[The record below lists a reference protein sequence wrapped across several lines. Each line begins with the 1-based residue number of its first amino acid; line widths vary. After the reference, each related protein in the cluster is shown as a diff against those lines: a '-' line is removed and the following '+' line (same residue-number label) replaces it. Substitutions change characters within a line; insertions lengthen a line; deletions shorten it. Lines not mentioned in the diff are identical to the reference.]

1 MSATLKFDTGQAKRI
16 EAIYATPDV
25 VAQRQA
31 TIDALGLKPGERIA
45 DLGVGPGYLA
55 SSMAELVGAGG
66 RVSGID
72 ISESMVE
79 MTRQRCAR
87 FAHVDAEVGDVTHL
101 PFPDG
106 VFDAGVSTQVLE
118 YVADVDAALRELRR
132 VLRSGGRAA
141 IIDTDWDS
149 IVWAS
154 GDDDL
159 MRRILKTW
167 DQHLVDPY
175 LPRTLSGRLREAGLV
190 PLSVDVIPILNRVYN
205 DTTYSFGMSQLI
217 AEFVIGRDGLRAG
230 DVESWLDGHRALDAA
245 GAYFF
250 SINRYLFLAEA
261 AG

>member
-1 MSATLKFDTGQAKRI
+1 MSPTLQFDAGATRRI
-16 EAIYATPDV
+16 DAIYATPDV

-31 TIDALGLKPGERIA
+31 TLDALALQPGERVV

-55 SSMAELVGAGG
+55 ASIAELVDSGG

-72 ISESMVE
+72 ISQSMVE
-79 MTRQRCAR
+79 MTRRRCGR
-87 FAHVDAEVGDVTHL
+87 FAHVDVEVGNVARL
-101 PFPDG
+101 PYPDG
-106 VFDAGVSTQVLE
+106 TFDVGVSTQVLE
-118 YVADVDAALRELRR
+118 YVPDVDGALRELRR

-141 IIDTDWDS
+141 IVDTDWDS

-159 MRRILKTW
+159 MRRVLKTW

-175 LPRTLSGRLREAGLV
+175 LPRTLSRRLREAHLRPV
-190 PLSVDVIPILNRVYN
+190 AVDVIPIVNRVYN

-217 AEFVIGRDGLRAG
+217 AEFVAGRDGLIEG
-230 DVESWLDGHRALDAA
+230 DVERWLNGHLALDAT
-245 GAYFF
+245 GDYFF
-250 SINRYLFLAEA
+250 SVNRYLFLAEA